1 MTSRTALLSLASVH
15 PRTTPPIHEAAVTA
29 SVSPQLVRHL
39 PRSCADDSIYALL
52 DTLCN
57 FHVTE
62 LSEPAMMA
70 DHNSDAVVNR
80 GEPLPILLA
89 PGNDSVSSDSPSRTE
104 RLKHSLSASKLKDK
118 LQDVAVGGKK
128 SDSPQ
133 SQPLQ
138 DRLFSKCVSLPS
150 PLSA

>member
-1 MTSRTALLSLASVH
+1 M
-15 PRTTPPIHEAAVTA
+15 TA
-29 SVSPQLVRHL
+29 SVSPIAGAAST
-39 PRSCADDSIYALL
+39 RSCADGSIYAPS

-80 GEPLPILLA
+80 DEPLPILLA
-89 PGNDSVSSDSPSRTE
+89 PGSDSVSSDSPSRTE

-118 LQDVAVGGKK
+118 LHDVAVGSKK
-128 SDSPQ
+128 SDLPQ

-138 DRLFSKCVSLPS
+138 DRLFSKCVSL
-150 PLSA
+150 LSSLPA